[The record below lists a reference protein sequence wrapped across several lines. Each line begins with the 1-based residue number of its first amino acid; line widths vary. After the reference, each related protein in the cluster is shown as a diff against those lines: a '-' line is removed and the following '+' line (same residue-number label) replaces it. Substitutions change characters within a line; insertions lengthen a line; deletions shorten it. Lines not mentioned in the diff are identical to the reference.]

1 MLSAD
6 AHKRN
11 DFIFKRAYF
20 MSDRIYFDHAA
31 TTPIDESILRD
42 MFETAKECYGNPSAV
57 YSEGVFAKRIVY
69 EARSAAA
76 KALGAYEKEIIF
88 TSGGSEADN
97 LALIGVMKANKDK
110 GRHLIT
116 TSFEHKAVLESAE
129 LLKKEGFRVTYIEP
143 KANGI
148 IDVNKIES
156 AICSDTVLISVMSV
170 NNELGTIQPIEEI
183 GKLSKERNVYFHTDA
198 VQAFGKLDINPSKLG
213 IDLLST
219 SGHKIGGPK
228 GTGFLYVKRGTRIES
243 LIHGGSQEYGLRAGT
258 ENVIGLLGLKDA
270 IEASFYGREEK
281 LQYVSKLTES
291 FRIGLEKRID
301 GIEFN
306 NESSNTLP
314 GFLSVSFDGIE
325 GSSLLIQLDIKGLCA
340 SSGSA
345 CTLLDDKP
353 SHVLKAIGLTD
364 ERIRSAV
371 RFSLGADNTPSEVK
385 RAIEII
391 GDSVEYLRKIKRG
404 F

>member
-1 MLSAD
+1 MNA
-6 AHKRN
+6 
-11 DFIFKRAYF
+11 
-20 MSDRIYFDHAA
+20 RIYFDHAA
-31 TTPIDESILRD
+31 TTPIDESILKD
-42 MFETAKECYGNPSAV
+42 MFETAKNCYGNPSAV
-57 YSEGVFAKRIVY
+57 YSEGVFAKRIVN
-69 EARSAAA
+69 EARSTVA

-129 LLKKEGFRVTYIEP
+129 YLKKEGFRVTYIEP
-143 KANGI
+143 ESNGI
-148 IDVNKIES
+148 IDVGKVER

-170 NNELGTIQPIEEI
+170 NNELGTIQPIEKI
-183 GKLSKERNVYFHTDA
+183 GKLSKERNVYFHTDS
-198 VQAFGKLDINPSKLG
+198 VQAFGKIEINPSKLG
-213 IDLLST
+213 IDLLSA

-270 IEASFYGREEK
+270 VEASFSKRKEN
-281 LQYVSKLTES
+281 LQYVKELTES
-291 FRIGLEKRID
+291 FRSGLKENID

-306 NESSNTLP
+306 NESLNSLP
-314 GFLSVSFDGIE
+314 GFVNVSFEGVE

-353 SHVLKAIGLTD
+353 SHVLKAIGLAD
-364 ERIRSAV
+364 ERIRSSV
-371 RFSLGADNTPSEVK
+371 RFSLGAENTPSEVE
-385 RAIEII
+385 RAVEII
-391 GDSVEYLRKIKRG
+391 KDSVEYLRKIKKG

>member
-1 MLSAD
+1 M
-6 AHKRN
+6 N
-11 DFIFKRAYF
+11 
-20 MSDRIYFDHAA
+20 DRIYFDHAA
-31 TTPIDESILRD
+31 TTPIDESILKD
-42 MFETAKECYGNPSAV
+42 MFETAKNCYGNPSAV
-57 YSEGVFAKRIVY
+57 YSEGVFAKRIVN
-69 EARSAAA
+69 EARSTVA
-76 KALGAYEKEIIF
+76 KALGSYEKEIIF

-97 LALIGVMKANKDK
+97 LAIVGVMKANKDK

-129 LLKKEGFRVTYIEP
+129 YLKKEGFRVTYIEP
-143 KANGI
+143 EANGI
-148 IDVNKIES
+148 IDVSKIEH

-183 GKLSKERNVYFHTDA
+183 GKLSKERNIYFHTDA
-198 VQAFGKLDINPSKLG
+198 VQAFGKLEINPSKLG
-213 IDLLST
+213 IDLLSA

-270 IEASFYGREEK
+270 VEVSFSKRKEN
-281 LQYVSKLTES
+281 LQYVKELTEN
-291 FRIGLEKRID
+291 FRSGLKENID

-306 NESSNTLP
+306 NESLNSLP
-314 GFLSVSFDGIE
+314 GFVNVSFEGVE

-353 SHVLKAIGLTD
+353 SHVLKAIGLAD
-364 ERIRSAV
+364 ERIRSSV
-371 RFSLGADNTPSEVK
+371 RFSLGAENTPSEVE
-385 RAIEII
+385 RAVEII
-391 GDSVEYLRKIKRG
+391 KDSVEYLRKIKKG

>member
-1 MLSAD
+1 M
-6 AHKRN
+6 N
-11 DFIFKRAYF
+11 T
-20 MSDRIYFDHAA
+20 RIYFDHAA
-31 TTPIDESILRD
+31 TTPIDESILKD
-42 MFETAKECYGNPSAV
+42 MFETAKNCYGNPSAV
-57 YSEGVFAKRIVY
+57 YSEGVFAKRIVN
-69 EARSAAA
+69 EARNTVA

-129 LLKKEGFRVTYIEP
+129 YLKKEGFRVTYIEP
-143 KANGI
+143 ESNGI
-148 IDVNKIES
+148 IDVGKVER

-170 NNELGTIQPIEEI
+170 NNELGTIQPIEKI
-183 GKLSKERNVYFHTDA
+183 GKLSKERNVYFHTDS
-198 VQAFGKLDINPSKLG
+198 VQAFGKIEINPSKLG
-213 IDLLST
+213 IDLLSA

-270 IEASFYGREEK
+270 VEASFSKRKEN
-281 LQYVSKLTES
+281 LQYVKELTES
-291 FRIGLEKRID
+291 FRSGLKENID

-306 NESSNTLP
+306 NESLNSLP
-314 GFLSVSFDGIE
+314 GFVNVSFEGVE

-353 SHVLKAIGLTD
+353 SHVLKAIGLAD
-364 ERIRSAV
+364 ERIRSSV
-371 RFSLGADNTPSEVK
+371 RFSLGAENTPSEVE
-385 RAIEII
+385 RAVEII
-391 GDSVEYLRKIKRG
+391 KDSVEYLRKIKKG

>member
-1 MLSAD
+1 M
-6 AHKRN
+6 N
-11 DFIFKRAYF
+11 
-20 MSDRIYFDHAA
+20 DRIYFDHAA
-31 TTPIDESILRD
+31 TTPIDESILKD
-42 MFETAKECYGNPSAV
+42 MFETAKNCYGNPSAV
-57 YSEGVFAKRIVY
+57 YSEGVYAKRIVN

-116 TSFEHKAVLESAE
+116 TSFEHKAVLESTE
-129 LLKKEGFRVTYIEP
+129 YLKKEGFRVTYIKPE
-143 KANGI
+143 ANGI
-148 IDVNKIES
+148 VNVNKIES
-156 AICSDTVLISVMSV
+156 AIGSDTVLISVMSV

-213 IDLLST
+213 IDLLSA

-228 GTGFLYVKRGTRIES
+228 GTGFLYVKRGTGIES

-270 IEASFYGREEK
+270 IEASFSKREEK
-281 LQYVSKLTES
+281 LTYVKELTEN
-291 FRIGLEKRID
+291 FRKGLKENID
-301 GIEFN
+301 DIEFN
-306 NESSNTLP
+306 NESSDSLP
-314 GFLSVSFDGIE
+314 GFVNVSFEGVE

-345 CTLLDDKP
+345 CTMLDDKP

-364 ERIRSAV
+364 ERIRSSV
-371 RFSLGADNTPSEVK
+371 RFSLGSENTPSEVE
-385 RAIEII
+385 RAVEII
-391 GDSVEYLRKIKRG
+391 KDSVEYLRKIKNG

>member
-1 MLSAD
+1 M
-6 AHKRN
+6 N
-11 DFIFKRAYF
+11 
-20 MSDRIYFDHAA
+20 DRIYFDHAA
-31 TTPIDESILRD
+31 TTPIDESILKD
-42 MFETAKECYGNPSAV
+42 MFETAKNCYGNPSAV
-57 YSEGVFAKRIVY
+57 YSEGVYAKRIVN

-76 KALGAYEKEIIF
+76 KALKAYEKEIIF

-116 TSFEHKAVLESAE
+116 TSFEHKAVLESTE
-129 LLKKEGFRVTYIEP
+129 YLKKEGFRVTYIKPE
-143 KANGI
+143 ANGI
-148 IDVNKIES
+148 VDVNKIES
-156 AICSDTVLISVMSV
+156 AIGSDTVLISVMSV

-213 IDLLST
+213 IDLLSA

-228 GTGFLYVKRGTRIES
+228 GTGFLYVKRGTGIES

-270 IEASFYGREEK
+270 IEASFSKREEK
-281 LQYVSKLTES
+281 LTYVKELTEN
-291 FRIGLEKRID
+291 FRKGLEENID
-301 GIEFN
+301 DIEFN
-306 NESSNTLP
+306 NESSDSLP
-314 GFLSVSFDGIE
+314 GFVNVSFEGIE

-353 SHVLKAIGLTD
+353 SHVLKAIGLSN
-364 ERIRSAV
+364 ERIRSSV
-371 RFSLGADNTPSEVK
+371 RFSLGSENTPSEVE
-385 RAIEII
+385 RAVEII
-391 GDSVEYLRKIKRG
+391 KDSVEYLRKIKNG

>member
-1 MLSAD
+1 M
-6 AHKRN
+6 N
-11 DFIFKRAYF
+11 TG
-20 MSDRIYFDHAA
+20 IYFDHAA
-31 TTPIDESILRD
+31 TTPIDESILKD
-42 MFETAKECYGNPSAV
+42 MFETAKNCYGNPSAV
-57 YSEGVFAKRIVY
+57 YSEGVFAKRIVN
-69 EARSAAA
+69 EARSTVA

-129 LLKKEGFRVTYIEP
+129 YLKKEGFRVTYIEP
-143 KANGI
+143 ESNGI
-148 IDVNKIES
+148 IDVGKVER

-170 NNELGTIQPIEEI
+170 NNELGTIQPIEKI
-183 GKLSKERNVYFHTDA
+183 GKLSKERNVYFHTDS
-198 VQAFGKLDINPSKLG
+198 VQAFGKIEINPSKLG
-213 IDLLST
+213 IDLLSA

-270 IEASFYGREEK
+270 VEASFSKRKEN
-281 LQYVSKLTES
+281 LQYVKELTEN
-291 FRIGLEKRID
+291 FRSGLKENID

-306 NESSNTLP
+306 NESLNSLP
-314 GFLSVSFDGIE
+314 GFVNVSFEGVE

-353 SHVLKAIGLTD
+353 SHVLKAIGLAD
-364 ERIRSAV
+364 ERIRSSV
-371 RFSLGADNTPSEVK
+371 RFSLGAENTPSEVE
-385 RAIEII
+385 RAVEII
-391 GDSVEYLRKIKRG
+391 KDSVEYLRKIKKG

>member
-1 MLSAD
+1 M
-6 AHKRN
+6 N
-11 DFIFKRAYF
+11 TG
-20 MSDRIYFDHAA
+20 IYFDHAA
-31 TTPIDESILRD
+31 TTPIDESILKD
-42 MFETAKECYGNPSAV
+42 MFETAKNCYGNPSAV
-57 YSEGVFAKRIVY
+57 YSEGVFAKRIVN
-69 EARSAAA
+69 EARSTVA

-129 LLKKEGFRVTYIEP
+129 YLKKEGFRVTYIEP
-143 KANGI
+143 ESNGI
-148 IDVNKIES
+148 IDVGKVER

-170 NNELGTIQPIEEI
+170 NNELGTIQPIEKI
-183 GKLSKERNVYFHTDA
+183 GKLSKERNVYFHTDS
-198 VQAFGKLDINPSKLG
+198 VQAFGKIEINPSKLG
-213 IDLLST
+213 IDLLSA

-270 IEASFYGREEK
+270 VEASFSKRKEN
-281 LQYVSKLTES
+281 LQYVKELTES
-291 FRIGLEKRID
+291 FRSGLKENID

-306 NESSNTLP
+306 NESLNSLP
-314 GFLSVSFDGIE
+314 GFVNVSFEGVE

-353 SHVLKAIGLTD
+353 SHVLKAIGLAD
-364 ERIRSAV
+364 ERIRSSV
-371 RFSLGADNTPSEVK
+371 RFSLGAENTPSEVE
-385 RAIEII
+385 RAVEII
-391 GDSVEYLRKIKRG
+391 KDSVEYLRKIKKG